1 MRSEPL
7 SLRFL
12 EDSDPGAVK
21 GAKSREKRFL
31 CPFCGE
37 NKARDAAHRCLS
49 VELDGG
55 LWVCHRCGERGKLA
69 EWRDEKPLDARVLRR
84 LRLRRTFSLEGGL
97 SVSRN
102 ASTRVNPAS
111 ATTPKGARSSLQ
123 WRRELRFLQP
133 LGETAGA
140 SYLRRRGL
148 ASDDAIAA
156 GARFS
161 PSWFGGAAVVFP
173 LRDAERN
180 LVAAQGRY
188 LGDGDGKSPKARTA
202 GNKKAGVFATADFHE
217 SRKRGA
223 PIVITEAPLD
233 ALSIAACGFPALAL
247 CGKDGWPEWLPI
259 VCAFHPVALAFDAD
273 EAGDAGAE
281 KLARVL
287 AGLGARTFRLRPEG
301 AKDWNEI
308 LQRQGREVLSEWLVK
323 SLLVMT

>member
-12 EDSDPGAVK
+12 EDFDQGAAR
-21 GAKSREKRFL
+21 GIKSREKRFL

-37 NKARDAAHRCLS
+37 SKPRDAAHRCLS
-49 VELDGG
+49 VALDGG

-69 EWRDEKPLDARVLRR
+69 EWRDEKPSDARVLRR
-84 LRLRRTFSLEGGL
+84 LRLRRAFSLEGEL
-97 SVSRN
+97 SASRN
-102 ASTRVNPAS
+102 ASTRVNPVS
-111 ATTPKGARSSLQ
+111 APLSIAPKGARSSSR
-123 WRRELRFLQP
+123 WRQELRFLQP

-140 SYLRRRGL
+140 SYLWRRAL
-148 ASDDAIAA
+148 EIDDAIAA

-161 PSWFGGAAVVFP
+161 PSWFGRAAVVFP
-173 LRDAERN
+173 LRDARRN

-188 LGDGDGKSPKARTA
+188 LDDDGKSPKARTA

-259 VCAFHPVALAFDAD
+259 LCAFHPVALAFDAD
-273 EAGDAGAE
+273 QAGDAGAE
-281 KLARVL
+281 KLTRVL
-287 AGLGARTFRLRPEG
+287 ASSGREGFSLAARRRQRLERDFAATG
-301 AKDWNEI
+301 
-308 LQRQGREVLSEWLVK
+308 QGRAF
-323 SLLVMT
+323 